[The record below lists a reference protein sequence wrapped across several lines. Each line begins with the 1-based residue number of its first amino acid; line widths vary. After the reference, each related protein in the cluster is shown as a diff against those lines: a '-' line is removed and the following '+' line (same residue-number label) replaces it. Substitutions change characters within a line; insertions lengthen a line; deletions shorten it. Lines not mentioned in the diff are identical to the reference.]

1 MSSVNNEINGENN
14 ENNENL
20 KKIIKENNYLLDY
33 KNYYLSRMIKFLINF
48 ISTYC
53 FLEFLLINNDN
64 LSKIEFILLI
74 CTFSSVLLYILDSN
88 FPSCSISI

>member
-1 MSSVNNEINGENN
+1 MSFINNEINSENN
-14 ENNENL
+14 ESL
-20 KKIIKENNYLLDY
+20 KQIIKDNNYLLDY

-48 ISTYC
+48 ILTYC
-53 FLEFLLINNDN
+53 FLHFLLINNDN

-88 FPSCSISI
+88 FPSCFISI